1 MKQQIM
7 KQQIMKSPVYL
18 EITNGNTVYYS
29 DREMTKFHRTDGPAI
44 EYSNGTKGWYLNDKR
59 HRTDGPA
66 IEWPGGGKEWYLD
79 GKLHRTDGPAVET
92 SSGHKG
98 WYVNGK
104 RHRTDGPA
112 FEGSGG
118 TKSWYLDGKLMT
130 EKEFVAAT
138 APTIELTLD
147 EIAAKFG
154 VPAGN
159 LKIKK

>member
-29 DREMTKFHRTDGPAI
+29 DREMTKFHRTDGPA
-44 EYSNGTKGWYLNDKR
+44 
-59 HRTDGPA
+59 
-66 IEWPGGGKEWYLD
+66 
-79 GKLHRTDGPAVET
+79 VET

-118 TKSWYLDGKLMT
+118 AKSWYLDGKLMT

-138 APTIELTLD
+138 APTTIELTLD

>member
-1 MKQQIM
+1 
-7 KQQIMKSPVYL
+7 MKSPVYL

-29 DREMTKFHRTDGPAI
+29 DREMTKLHRTDGPAI
-44 EYSNGTKGWYLNDKR
+44 EYSDGTK
-59 HRTDGPA
+59 
-66 IEWPGGGKEWYLD
+66 EWWLD
-79 GKLHRTDGPAVET
+79 GKLHRTDGPAIEY
-92 SSGHKG
+92 SGGIKS

-104 RHRTDGPA
+104 R
-112 FEGSGG
+112 
-118 TKSWYLDGKLMT
+118 MT